1 MEMHL
6 GEEGGVGSDL
16 KTRRIW
22 KDRKM
27 EDISGWRAEWGL
39 GRRLSWEV
47 PATQAGGREFG
58 HQNPYFLKTQVSWS
72 FFITSVLEPELG
84 RT

>member
-6 GEEGGVGSDL
+6 GEEEGVGSDL
-16 KTRRIW
+16 KTRSIW

-39 GRRLSWEV
+39 GRRISREV
-47 PATQAGGREFG
+47 PATQA
-58 HQNPYFLKTQVSWS
+58 
-72 FFITSVLEPELG
+72 
-84 RT
+84 

>member
-16 KTRRIW
+16 KTRRTW

-27 EDISGWRAEWGL
+27 EDISGWRAERGL

-58 HQNPYFLKTQVSWS
+58 HQNPYFLKNPGVMVRLYNLSAGT
-72 FFITSVLEPELG
+72 
-84 RT
+84 RAR

>member
-16 KTRRIW
+16 KTHSIW
-22 KDRKM
+22 KDRKT

-39 GRRLSWEV
+39 GRRLRWEM
-47 PATQAGGREFG
+47 PATQA
-58 HQNPYFLKTQVSWS
+58 
-72 FFITSVLEPELG
+72 
-84 RT
+84 